1 MNIFSLLRGEQIKN
15 ITLKQMIDAWLFE
28 EGLTVYPKTPSPWL
42 KQLKEQLEILYQS
55 NRIK

>member
-1 MNIFSLLRGEQIKN
+1 
-15 ITLKQMIDAWLFE
+15 MIDAWLFE